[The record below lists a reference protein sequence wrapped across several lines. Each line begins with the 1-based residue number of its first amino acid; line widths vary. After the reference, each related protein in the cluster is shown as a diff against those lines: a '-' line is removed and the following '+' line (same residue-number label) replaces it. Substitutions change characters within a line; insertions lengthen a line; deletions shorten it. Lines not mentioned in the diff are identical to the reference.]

1 MDLTALSTGLTFA
14 GAGLAVGMGC
24 AGSAKGI
31 GTAAQAAAGVLSEK
45 PHLFG
50 RMLVLLALPGTQGF
64 YGFIMMMM
72 IVTNTGLPATIN
84 TGISLFFM
92 GFGVGLALLMSA
104 IWQGQASAAAIG
116 LVARR
121 ESDFGRSLI
130 LPAMVET
137 YAVVG
142 LLAGILALNFIR

>member
-1 MDLTALSTGLTFA
+1 MIQPLNVSGDTEGCTLDKSTHEVTPPKGYKEAYQQYIEGGWPALS
-14 GAGLAVGMGC
+14 C
-24 AGSAKGI
+24 DP
-31 GTAAQAAAGVLSEK
+31 E
-45 PHLFG
+45 FG
-50 RMLVLLALPGTQGF
+50 GQ
-64 YGFIMMMM
+64 
-72 IVTNTGLPATIN
+72 GLPATIN

>member
-72 IVTNTGLPATIN
+72 IVTKTDLPATIN

-142 LLAGILALNFIR
+142 LLAGILALNFIK

>member
-14 GAGLAVGMGC
+14 GAALAVGMGC

-72 IVTNTGLPATIN
+72 IVTKTDLPTTIN

-92 GFGVGLALLMSA
+92 GFGVGIALLMSA